1 MKKTLILIFIF
12 TFSLSAFAGFVPLK
26 NAEKVAKSH
35 VYQTIASFEPLEWKD
50 INLNCLFDP
59 SQNDIYKFYV
69 FNINGDQG
77 YVIVSSDDQII
88 PILAYSF
95 EGGFNF
101 NNMSPGQA
109 EFLNYFNKSIEYANN
124 NEMPVN
130 KKAVSQ
136 WQELLDFNQ
145 TKSFQLKATSPILL
159 GEINWNQIWPY
170 NSQCPT
176 DPNSGGGLNGHVPVG
191 CSAIALLQVMKY
203 YNWPSTGTGS
213 KTHLNDANGGYGD
226 ITINFAQQTYDWF
239 SIPDQAS
246 DFENPEL
253 GKICFHAGVAVSM
266 EWGPSGSGAFI
277 HDVAE
282 ALKNHFKYN
291 PSLSHVQKYSY
302 SETDWKNLI
311 KQQID
316 SKKPMIYAG
325 YSTSLG
331 HAWNCDGYQDDS
343 FHMNWGWGGAGDG
356 YYTLDNLTS
365 SATPEGE
372 EYNFI
377 LYNEMIINIYPDT
390 GYPEYCQSEKLIT
403 GSEGSF
409 DDGSGPEDYETNLSC
424 VYEIIPNCESIVN
437 LIFTN
442 LDLGDGDVVELYD
455 GDKNSTKLIA
465 TFDKYNPPTTD
476 AYTSIT
482 GGMTIKF
489 NTDAS
494 SQADGWKVQY
504 AVESCKQNMI
514 FTETQGNLSDGS
526 KSCDYKN
533 STSCSWI
540 IEPEGAT
547 HINLDFVS
555 CEIADNTDYLKIYKN
570 TINTSNLLYHFN
582 KSTIPNGTIT
592 IPSGRAVLE
601 FYTNSSGVDE
611 GWELNYTSSASTVPP
626 IANFIGN
633 PTTIETEQYVNFT
646 DLSTNCLAAWD
657 WTFEGGTPP
666 TSNEQNPTVYY
677 MNAGTYNVSLTVSN
691 GSQNFTETKNGYI
704 TVLPPSSGFTYDF
717 EACPNFV
724 VDQFSPCTTYDG
736 DGSYTYGI
744 SGINFENAYYKGSFI
759 AFNHS
764 ATEPASPSALSAHG
778 GSKYGACFA
787 AVNGPN
793 NDWFIT
799 PKINLESNSSFS
811 FWARSLT
818 SQNGLERFNVL
829 ISTTD
834 NNPSSFTK
842 ISTGTY
848 TEASTTWTKY
858 TYDLNAYNGQGVHC
872 AIQCVSDVAFVFM
885 IDDIEIATTPTNV
898 DFTWTGDQCSENT
911 LAFASGSAPAGS
923 NYVWKVNGSIVN
935 EGSPIFS
942 HTFPTVST
950 ATDFQVSLYVTSG
963 SLTKDTTK
971 TITIYPLPTVA
982 ISTANQDV
990 CQGQP
995 ATLTASGATN
1005 YEWSTTETGNEINVT
1020 VNESTTFYVT
1030 GTDINSCTNTA
1041 SINMTAIPI
1050 TTTVVYN
1057 DLCEGDT
1064 YNFYGTNLTEQGTHY
1079 HTLTSLNTGCDSIIQ
1094 LELTVN
1100 PTFLEETVD
1109 VICDSELPY
1118 TWQGEEYNETGEYEK
1133 IHQTVLGC
1141 DSVYTLYLT
1150 VNPTFLEETVD
1161 VICDSELP
1169 YTWQGGEYN
1178 ETGEYVKTYPTV
1190 HGCDSVYKL
1199 NLTVNPTFLEETVD
1213 VICDSELPY
1222 TWQGEEYYETG
1233 EYEKIHQTVHGC
1245 DSIYKLNLTVNPT
1258 FLEETVDVIC
1268 DSELPYT
1275 WQGGEYNET
1284 GEHVKTYQ
1292 TVHGCDSVYKLNL
1305 IVNPTFTKDTIVKIC
1320 DSELPYTWQGEEYNE
1335 TGEHIKTYQT
1345 VHGCDSVYKLYLTI
1359 NPTFLEET
1367 VDTICDSELPYVWRN
1382 VEYNA
1387 TGIYNNELET
1397 VNGCDSIYRLNL
1409 TVNQSYAAD
1418 TETHEICEGNEFEW
1432 HGQTYTVAGTYTA
1445 SYENIFGCDSIHTL
1459 ELIVY
1464 PSYAIDTT
1472 VDLMEETEYTWAV
1485 NGTTYYA
1492 TGTYTASFETVD
1504 HLCDSIHTLHL
1515 YLIDEIIE
1523 HTICYNELPY
1533 QWENVQCTEAGN
1545 YYQDFG
1551 ADGYKKLVLT
1561 VKPLNKIEQNDEI
1574 CEGEVYTWEINGE
1587 EYEVADTYTYIH
1599 PTEVGENGCAVI
1611 YELTLAVNPL
1621 PEQVVILQDP
1631 ENGILP
1637 EGTSGSITIENSIVG
1652 TYYWV
1657 TSEGEPI
1664 TLEFI
1669 GTGSNLSLGENFL
1682 DGTYNILSRTEHNC
1696 SLVQGSVNFINEG
1709 SVANKI
1715 IANVT
1720 FDEPASNFPANHV
1733 KVKLYKETLDSDDNV
1748 VVVFVAEQLVNSDS
1762 QAEFIDL
1769 EVGNYYLAS
1778 FVQYP
1783 EDYNVAE
1790 HVYYQNVVVH
1800 EDATIIPISE
1810 GTEFIANIH
1819 HIALT
1824 ESQGSN
1830 GMYGI
1835 VGTLNNDESLNPLNE
1850 MVVVLKNKDIGE
1862 FIGVKI
1868 TDENGQYQFSNIP
1881 ENTNI
1886 QAFVTSL
1893 IHQNW
1898 TAFEIETTNEQNY
1911 NVNFIVSG
1919 TNVYPDYITM
1929 LEDVLIQN
1937 FEFTV
1942 FPNPAKEILY
1952 INCNVEKAIVQIF
1965 DINGKLVQT
1974 DLTFS
1979 NSEIDISELVPGTYL
1994 IILSAENGKIGIQK
2008 FVKE

>member
-1169 YTWQGGEYN
+1169 YTWQGEEYN
-1178 ETGEYVKTYPTV
+1178 ETGEYEKIHQTV
-1190 HGCDSVYKL
+1190 LGCDSVYTL
-1199 NLTVNPTFLEETVD
+1199 YLTVNPTFLEETVD
-1213 VICDSELPY
+1213 VICDS
-1222 TWQGEEYYETG
+1222 
-1233 EYEKIHQTVHGC
+1233 
-1245 DSIYKLNLTVNPT
+1245 
-1258 FLEETVDVIC
+1258 
-1268 DSELPYT
+1268 
-1275 WQGGEYNET
+1275 
-1284 GEHVKTYQ
+1284 
-1292 TVHGCDSVYKLNL
+1292 
-1305 IVNPTFTKDTIVKIC
+1305 
-1320 DSELPYTWQGEEYNE
+1320 
-1335 TGEHIKTYQT
+1335 
-1345 VHGCDSVYKLYLTI
+1345 
-1359 NPTFLEET
+1359 
-1367 VDTICDSELPYVWRN
+1367 
-1382 VEYNA
+1382 
-1387 TGIYNNELET
+1387 
-1397 VNGCDSIYRLNL
+1397 
-1409 TVNQSYAAD
+1409 
-1418 TETHEICEGNEFEW
+1418 
-1432 HGQTYTVAGTYTA
+1432 
-1445 SYENIFGCDSIHTL
+1445 
-1459 ELIVY
+1459 
-1464 PSYAIDTT
+1464 
-1472 VDLMEETEYTWAV
+1472 
-1485 NGTTYYA
+1485 
-1492 TGTYTASFETVD
+1492 
-1504 HLCDSIHTLHL
+1504 
-1515 YLIDEIIE
+1515 
-1523 HTICYNELPY
+1523 
-1533 QWENVQCTEAGN
+1533 
-1545 YYQDFG
+1545 
-1551 ADGYKKLVLT
+1551 
-1561 VKPLNKIEQNDEI
+1561 
-1574 CEGEVYTWEINGE
+1574 
-1587 EYEVADTYTYIH
+1587 
-1599 PTEVGENGCAVI
+1599 
-1611 YELTLAVNPL
+1611 
-1621 PEQVVILQDP
+1621 
-1631 ENGILP
+1631 
-1637 EGTSGSITIENSIVG
+1637 
-1652 TYYWV
+1652 
-1657 TSEGEPI
+1657 
-1664 TLEFI
+1664 
-1669 GTGSNLSLGENFL
+1669 
-1682 DGTYNILSRTEHNC
+1682 
-1696 SLVQGSVNFINEG
+1696 
-1709 SVANKI
+1709 
-1715 IANVT
+1715 
-1720 FDEPASNFPANHV
+1720 
-1733 KVKLYKETLDSDDNV
+1733 
-1748 VVVFVAEQLVNSDS
+1748 
-1762 QAEFIDL
+1762 
-1769 EVGNYYLAS
+1769 
-1778 FVQYP
+1778 
-1783 EDYNVAE
+1783 
-1790 HVYYQNVVVH
+1790 
-1800 EDATIIPISE
+1800 
-1810 GTEFIANIH
+1810 
-1819 HIALT
+1819 
-1824 ESQGSN
+1824 
-1830 GMYGI
+1830 
-1835 VGTLNNDESLNPLNE
+1835 
-1850 MVVVLKNKDIGE
+1850 
-1862 FIGVKI
+1862 
-1868 TDENGQYQFSNIP
+1868 
-1881 ENTNI
+1881 
-1886 QAFVTSL
+1886 
-1893 IHQNW
+1893 
-1898 TAFEIETTNEQNY
+1898 
-1911 NVNFIVSG
+1911 
-1919 TNVYPDYITM
+1919 
-1929 LEDVLIQN
+1929 
-1937 FEFTV
+1937 
-1942 FPNPAKEILY
+1942 
-1952 INCNVEKAIVQIF
+1952 
-1965 DINGKLVQT
+1965 
-1974 DLTFS
+1974 
-1979 NSEIDISELVPGTYL
+1979 
-1994 IILSAENGKIGIQK
+1994 
-2008 FVKE
+2008 